1 MADELVGPETA
12 KAGQEVAKFGS
23 KLVKAFEKA
32 ETLPKAQAFLG
43 KVIGAPIENLVGLVV
58 GDPLQYIRIRLLSYY
73 QDRVEEILEQRGV
86 KEPQAVSPSIAV
98 PLIEAATNETREELR
113 ELWAKLLAAAMD
125 PTKANHVRLELI
137 EAVKRLAPIDARIL
151 KVRYDHQEPLQPTTL
166 VFIADFLKE
175 SRDEVEIS
183 ANNLTSVNL
192 MIGMGATTPFRYNDF
207 HLSPLGRQLMRLV
220 Y

>member
-23 KLVKAFEKA
+23 KLIKAFEKA

-43 KVIGAPIENLVGLVV
+43 KVIGAPIENLVGLV

-73 QDRVEEILEQRGV
+73 QDKVEEILEQRGV

-98 PLIEAATNETREELR
+98 PLIVAATNETREELR

-125 PTKANHVRLELI
+125 PSMANHVRLELI

-151 KVRYDHQEPLQPTTL
+151 KIRYDHQAPLQPNT
-166 VFIADFLKE
+166 VGFIAGVLKE

-183 ANNLTSVNL
+183 TNNLASVNL
-192 MIGMGATTPFRYNDF
+192 MIGMGGALPFRYNDF